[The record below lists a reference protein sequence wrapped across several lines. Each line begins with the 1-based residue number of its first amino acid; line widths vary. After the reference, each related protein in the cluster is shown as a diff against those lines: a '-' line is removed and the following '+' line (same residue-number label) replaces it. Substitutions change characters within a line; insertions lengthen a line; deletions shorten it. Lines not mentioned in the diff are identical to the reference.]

1 MRLYKAQD
9 VTAETA
15 TDFEDEDGLFDTIA
29 WEERKAPST
38 EAEGAPAGWDQH
50 CIDVWGG
57 PHEFFIPSDRP
68 IYRSRSSAQDRV
80 NLINRWGG
88 HAVLVETDTN
98 WTPVT
103 VANQQRKKARLEER
117 RAKALADVIHLD
129 SQIDAI
135 ERSEA

>member
-9 VTAETA
+9 VTAECADDDANETV
-15 TDFEDEDGLFDTIA
+15 FWEDESP
-29 WEERKAPST
+29 APTT